1 MNQNKENINLLISR
15 YAGNRLPHE
24 DLKKLQESVNKLSD
38 KELGDVL
45 YAEWERSL
53 AEETIAKRKKYSI
66 GIWSSAAAVAAIF
79 ILVFFLT
86 DRGGWESDAKLEQI
100 AVSLKDLSNNTEEI
114 QLIMN
119 NQKTVEVKRGSTV
132 EYQKDGTV
140 SINEIKVGN
149 EQANETEDIKYN
161 RLLVPKGKYTNVI
174 LSDGTKMC
182 VNAGTKVVYP
192 ATFSDKRREIYVDG
206 EVFLDVAHN
215 KQAPFI
221 VNTAEFNIQVLGTV
235 FNVNAYSDSPEL
247 KEVVLA
253 QGKVNITSTTGEKLT
268 LAPNDKATVWVDG
281 NLTKSIVNAEE
292 YMLWTKGILSLKN
305 EELHTVLVRLSRYYG
320 VDIKCSDEI
329 ATVNI
334 VGKVDLECSID
345 EVLRRISIT
354 GGFSVTK
361 LEDGYV
367 LAHQKVN

>member
-1 MNQNKENINLLISR
+1 MDPNKENINLLISR
-15 YAGNRLPHE
+15 YVENRLPRE
-24 DLKKLQESVNKLSD
+24 DLKTLQENVNKLSD

-53 AEETIAKRKKYSI
+53 AEEANAKRKKYSI
-66 GIWSSAAAVAAIF
+66 GIWSSVAAVAAIF
-79 ILVFFLT
+79 ILVFLLT

-100 AVSLKDLSNNTEEI
+100 AVSLKDLSNSTEEI

-119 NQKTVEVKRGSTV
+119 DEKTVKVERGSTV

-140 SINEIKVGN
+140 SINEKKVEN

-161 RLLVPKGKYTNVI
+161 RLLVPKGKYTYVI

-192 ATFSDKRREIYVDG
+192 TTFSEKHREIYVDG
-206 EVFLDVAHN
+206 EVYLDVTHN
-215 KQAPFI
+215 EKVPFI
-221 VNTAEFNIQVLGTV
+221 VNTADFNVQVLGTV

-253 QGKVNITSTTGEKLT
+253 QGKVNITSKKGNNLT
-268 LAPNDKATVWVDG
+268 LAPNDKATVSNDG
-281 NLTKSIVNAEE
+281 SLLKSVVNAEE

-305 EELHTVLVRLSRYYG
+305 EELHTVLIRLSHYYG
-320 VDIKCSDEI
+320 VDIKCSEDI
-329 ATVNI
+329 AAVNI
-334 VGKVDLECSID
+334 TGKIDLECDID
-345 EVLRRISIT
+345 EVLRRISAT
-354 GGFSVTK
+354 GGFSTSMA
-361 LEDGYV
+361 GNTYV
-367 LAHQKVN
+367 LTQEK

>member
-1 MNQNKENINLLISR
+1 MDQNKENINLQVSQ
-15 YAGNRLPHE
+15 YARNTLPHE
-24 DLKKLQESVNKLSD
+24 DLKDLRENVNSLSD
-38 KELGDVL
+38 EELTEVL

-53 AEETIAKRKKYSI
+53 GEKKNVQRKKYVISA
-66 GIWSSAAAVAAIF
+66 WSTVAAIAAIF
-79 ILVFFLT
+79 LLVFLFV
-86 DRGGWESDAKLEQI
+86 DKEGWESDAKLEQM
-100 AVSLKDLSNNTEEI
+100 AVSLKDISNNTDEI
-114 QLIMN
+114 QLILHDR
-119 NQKTVEVKRGSTV
+119 KTVEVEKGSTV

-140 SINEIKVGN
+140 SINEKKVQDK
-149 EQANETEDIKYN
+149 EVEEAEDIKYN

-192 ATFSDKRREIYVDG
+192 TTFSDKRREIYVDG

-253 QGKVNITSTTGEKLT
+253 QGKVNITSKTGEELT

-281 NLTKSIVNAEE
+281 NLTKSVVNAEE

-305 EELHTVLVRLSRYYG
+305 EELNTVLVRLSHYYG

-334 VGKVDLECSID
+334 AGKVDLECSID
-345 EVLRRISIT
+345 EVLRRISVT

-361 LEDGYV
+361 MEDGYV
-367 LAHQKVN
+367 LTHQKVN